1 MRTYRLPVL
10 LAAVALLTAC
20 GGGGD
25 TNAGGGGT
33 PPTPIVPPSAA
44 AISANSARIAE
55 LNAHRGNC
63 DGTALQAVARV
74 DALAIAAIRHA
85 GWQAIDDAT
94 LAGHNI
100 THNEPR
106 SNALLTADY
115 FVNRIRAANGGA
127 DISGWAAYSEGVSS
141 TAGTT
146 AIDNLWNT
154 VYHRLPMMRH
164 RMRGVGYG
172 DMALARADYPSA
184 NVPALCEWPGNSP
197 ADNGYATLDYVG
209 YSTPSI
215 TTSYW
220 PGDGTTG
227 VPRSFISN
235 QETPDPVPARN
246 VVGPPL
252 HIILPVASGAFTV
265 VNITLTGPGPTS
277 ISLRALAGGATPS
290 GAAGNVTELV
300 ADSDLA
306 AGELF
311 AIPLTNPAESQ
322 LAAGSYSYR
331 MQVTAGGT
339 SFDTGNVGFTV
350 P

>member
-1 MRTYRLPVL
+1 MHTLRLPML
-10 LAAVALLTAC
+10 TAAVALLAAC
-20 GGGGD
+20 GGGD
-25 TNAGGGGT
+25 DSAGGGGA
-33 PPTPIVPPSAA
+33 PPTPIVPLSTAS
-44 AISANSARIAE
+44 ISANTARIAE

-63 DGTALQAVARV
+63 DGTVLQAVARV

-94 LAGHNI
+94 QTGHNI
-100 THNEPR
+100 THSEPR
-106 SNALLTADY
+106 SNALFTADS
-115 FVNRIRAANGGA
+115 FDNRIRAANSGA
-127 DISGWAAYSEGVSS
+127 NIPGAAAYSEGVSS

-146 AIDNLWNT
+146 AINDLWNT

-184 NVPALCEWPGNSP
+184 SVPTLCEWPGNSP
-197 ADNGYATLDYVG
+197 ADNGYATLNYVG

-220 PGDGTTG
+220 PGDETTG
-227 VPRSFISN
+227 VPPSFISD
-235 QETPDPVPARN
+235 QEDPDPVPARN
-246 VVGPPL
+246 VVGSPL

-265 VNITLTGPGPTS
+265 VNITLTGPGPTP
-277 ISLRALAGGATPS
+277 ISLRVLTGGGAPS

-300 ADSDLA
+300 AEGRLD

-311 AIPLTNPAESQ
+311 AIPLTSPAESP